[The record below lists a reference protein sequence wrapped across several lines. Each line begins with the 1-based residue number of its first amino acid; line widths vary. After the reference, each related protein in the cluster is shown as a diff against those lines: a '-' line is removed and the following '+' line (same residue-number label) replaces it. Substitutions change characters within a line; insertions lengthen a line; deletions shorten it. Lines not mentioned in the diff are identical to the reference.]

1 MRALWDRG
9 TPSPTYLLK
18 RGSYL
23 TPGRPVKAGVL
34 SALSEKG
41 KPFRP
46 TPPWEGAASTGRRL
60 AFARWLTSPN
70 HPLTARVMVNRIWKH
85 HFGRGIVN
93 TLDNFGKTG
102 ARPTHPDLLDWLASR
117 FIEDGW
123 SIKKMHRLLMSSAAY
138 RQSSVVSALQEK
150 KDPENRLFSRMPLTR
165 MEAEVVRD
173 SILSVAGRLDL
184 TPFGTAD
191 AVEKRGDGLVTS
203 KTRTGKESDG
213 WRRSIYVLQRRT
225 QRLTIL
231 DNFDLPQMNP
241 NCTQRNESVV
251 APQALH
257 LLNNKRIHQLAGIFA
272 ARVLEEAGPEKEKQ
286 VRQAYLLTA
295 SRPPQKEELES
306 ALAGLEALEK
316 KWLAQE
322 KAGEESTASRRAL
335 ENFCHALINSASF
348 LYID

>member
-1 MRALWDRG
+1 
-9 TPSPTYLLK
+9 
-18 RGSYL
+18 SYL
-23 TPGRPVKAGVL
+23 TSGRPVSAGVL
-34 SALSEKG
+34 SALSEQG

-46 TPPWEGAASTGRRL
+46 TPPWKGAASTGRRL
-60 AFARWLTSPN
+60 AFARWLTSPK

-85 HFGRGIVN
+85 HFGRGIVS

-102 ARPTHPDLLDWLASR
+102 ARPTHPGLLDWLASR

-138 RQSSVVSALQEK
+138 RQSSIVSALQEK
-150 KDPENRLFSRMPLTR
+150 KDPENRLLSRMPLTR

-203 KTRTGKESDG
+203 KTRTGKDSDG

-257 LLNNKRIHQLAGIFA
+257 LLNNKVIRELADRFAERVVSEVGDDAGRQTVRAYRIALGRTPGAEELAATVPVLERLRREWASQLKNDQAA
-272 ARVLEEAGPEKEKQ
+272 AR
-286 VRQAYLLTA
+286 
-295 SRPPQKEELES
+295 
-306 ALAGLEALEK
+306 
-316 KWLAQE
+316 
-322 KAGEESTASRRAL
+322 RRAL
-335 ENFCHALINSASF
+335 GNLCHAVMNSAAF
-348 LYID
+348 MYLD